1 MGGQISGVARRGLN
15 TLIILGAWT
24 LWKHRNS
31 CVFDKKSPNIEEAIR
46 KAGQEKDMWSRAGAR
61 DLSLPSQPPFLV
73 SRSLWVV
80 FL

>member
-1 MGGQISGVARRGLN
+1 VVWWSLVGGQISGVARRGLN

-46 KAGQEKDMWSRAGAR
+46 KADQEKDMWSCAGAR
-61 DLSLPSQPPFLV
+61 DLLLLTAPITGL
-73 SRSLWVV
+73 
-80 FL
+80 